1 MSRNGNIGLKRRCI
15 NTSGI
20 QENVIQQFVNGFHG
34 FNVKTRLSSI
44 ESQPKKV
51 VFAVV
56 LVVVVVVVFVV
67 AIVGHKNFK
76 VWSKL
81 EQ

>member
-56 LVVVVVVVFVV
+56 LVVVVVFVV